1 MATFGEQSLFPLM
14 QQVPEF
20 VSRTAYHA
28 ARVMKFAVTHMQA
41 CNGEKLSSKMH
52 LRKVQM
58 HERGFRN
65 SLEATVVRILSL
77 EL

>member
-41 CNGEKLSSKMH
+41 CNGERLSSKMH

-58 HERGFRN
+58 EN
-65 SLEATVVRILSL
+65 VIALSCKDYGVAL
-77 EL
+77 AGA